1 MTLSSSLVVGAEAV
15 AEEELVAVERV
26 REQGPGVGAALA
38 LVLARALV
46 AQAWVPGLGQVR
58 VKGDLDPVALKDRTA
73 GALATEPA
81 IAVLVP
87 QTVQALAQATAPVRA
102 GLDRAAAGTDADLL
116 NLLKGSPH
124 PAIYPKLGEMV
135 GVKGHL
141 SQIALQDRPGR
152 PDGPIGQN
160 RKRGAPRVH
169 P

>member
-15 AEEELVAVERV
+15 AEAVAELVAVERV

-46 AQAWVPGLGQVR
+46 AQAWVPGRGQVR

-87 QTVQALAQATAPVRA
+87 QTVQALAQATAPARA
-102 GLDRAAAGTDADLL
+102 GLDRAAAETNANPLSLL
-116 NLLKGSPH
+116 RGSPR
-124 PAIYPKLGEMV
+124 PTPLPQSGGAWQGE
-135 GVKGHL
+135 
-141 SQIALQDRPGR
+141 
-152 PDGPIGQN
+152 
-160 RKRGAPRVH
+160 GASNYQQRRNK
-169 P
+169 

>member
-124 PAIYPKLGEMV
+124 PAIYPKLGSG